1 MLNGAL
7 AVFSVWMLALGYAV
21 FKKPSRPAVR
31 IIRSLTGEREGTAY
45 ERIVE
50 PILKVFRLK
59 DGKHKDYLSY
69 LIDRAGVGTK
79 PEEVVLGQIV
89 LGIVGFALG
98 SMIAFSAKNSMFLIF
113 AGFAGVVL
121 CRQPVA
127 NLKEKARVR
136 KQQARLE
143 LPDFIDMIILLLS
156 AGYTV
161 YQAVKKAVEKSKLPA
176 LEKDLRLLSSEI
188 EVMGEKEAFER
199 FADRTEVQEA
209 RSFASALEQ
218 ASKAGA
224 KDARAIFEQQ
234 TKTMRDLRIA
244 TIRKLIKERPAK
256 MKPYNYLMMG
266 LVIGVPML
274 PIIMTF
280 LSMGW

>member
-1 MLNGAL
+1 LNGVL

-31 IIRSLTGEREGTAY
+31 IIRALTGEREGTFY
-45 ERIVE
+45 ERIIE
-50 PILKVFRLK
+50 PVFKVFRLK
-59 DGKHKDYLSY
+59 DGKHRDRLNYLV
-69 LIDRAGVGTK
+69 DRAGVEAK
-79 PEEVVLGQIV
+79 PEEVVFGQII
-89 LGIVGFALG
+89 LGIVGFVLG
-98 SMIAFSAKNSMFLIF
+98 SLIAFSAKNSMFLIF
-113 AGFAGVVL
+113 AGLAGVVL
-121 CRQPVA
+121 YRQPVA
-127 NLKEKARVR
+127 NLKEKARMR
-136 KQQARLE
+136 KQQAKME

-176 LEKDLRLLSSEI
+176 LENDLKLLSGEI

-224 KDARAIFEQQ
+224 KDAREIFEQQ
-234 TKTMRDLRIA
+234 TKTMRELRIS

-266 LVIGVPML
+266 IVIAVPML